1 MDKATKSK
9 TLNDLAAAR
18 RVLGR
23 TQKEFWSRFGITQ
36 SGGARYENG
45 RPLPR
50 SVQMLIWLSDN
61 ARISDS
67 DLADAAH
74 ATKAR
79 NRISHGTPT

>member
-1 MDKATKSK
+1 MDKAMKSK
-9 TLNDLAAAR
+9 TLDDLAAAR

-23 TQKEFWSRFGITQ
+23 TQKEFWSLFGITQ

-79 NRISHGTPT
+79 TQKGRTPP